1 MADTNL
7 AVSQWSPEYVQ
18 ELSPAAQKIALLYY
32 LSYLCLGKF
41 SKLERI
47 VRSRAVE
54 TQTLFGSSDATLMKC
69 VLTSDNLVN
78 TLFPMLV
85 IAVEKK
91 KPTLAVKMLGKAGDW
106 ITDII
111 TDVKGLVQRYD
122 SHNTDVSSAASD
134 VIQEKEET
142 NKNKAKQDQELKEN
156 EEALGNM
163 TQLWND
169 KTKEIVEI
177 DQKISSKTKEIQ
189 DYVRSITETDRDL
202 GIVAAFVPFIGA
214 IIKSIY
220 DRVKDPD
227 QVAHLKALEA
237 ELNVLIAEKTV
248 LKQKQW
254 QLQLQIIDWQMK
266 VARASFERN
275 SIPDPILLDKV
286 QKSLSQIHGIL
297 VDVLN
302 FWKDVENRLDSLK
315 QKTFAGEDFLEEF
328 DTFKDNFIDSI
339 QKAKEAWRIF
349 AVSCQQASVIFRLQ
363 TKDAYK
369 FLEINPSSLSEEEW
383 ERTYKSVKK
392 QLEEIDRPQQRVTST
407 VGPTHAAQLRQTS
420 TVRPGLE

>member
-69 VLTSDNLVN
+69 VSTSDNLVN

-85 IAVEKK
+85 TAVEKN
-91 KPTLAVKMLGKAGDW
+91 KPTLAVKFLEKAQVW

-111 TDVKGLVQRYD
+111 NDVKEIVQRYD
-122 SHNTDVSSAASD
+122 SHNTDVSSAASY

-142 NKNKAKQDQELKEN
+142 DKNNAKQDQELKEN

-177 DQKISSKTKEIQ
+177 DKKISNKTKEIQ
-189 DYVRSITETDRDL
+189 DYVRSITETDGDL
-202 GIVAAFVPFIGA
+202 DIIAAFVQFIEP
-214 IIKSIY
+214 IRKRIY
-220 DRVKDPD
+220 GLVKNPK
-227 QVAHLKALEA
+227 QVAHMKALEA
-237 ELNVLIAEKTV
+237 ELNILIANKTD
-248 LKQKQW
+248 LKQKQE
-254 QLQLQIIDWQMK
+254 QDQLQIIDWQKK
-266 VARASFERN
+266 VARLRASFERK
-275 SIPDPILLDKV
+275 SIPDPIHLDEV
-286 QKSLSQIHGIL
+286 QKSLSKIRGIL
-297 VDVLN
+297 GDVLN
-302 FWKDVENRLDSLK
+302 FWEDVDNRLESLK
-315 QKTFAGEDFLEEF
+315 QKTAGEEF

-339 QKAKEAWRIF
+339 QKAKEAWISF
-349 AVSCQQASVIFRLQ
+349 AVSCQQASVMFRLQ

-369 FLEINPSSLSEEEW
+369 FLEINPSSLSKEEW

-392 QLEEIDRPQQRVTST
+392 QLEKIDRPQQRVTST
-407 VGPTHAAQLRQTS
+407 VGPTHAAQPTQTS

>member
-7 AVSQWSPEYVQ
+7 AVSQWSPDLR

-54 TQTLFGSSDATLMKC
+54 TQTLFGYSDATMMKC

-85 IAVEKK
+85 IAVEKN
-91 KPTLAVKMLGKAGDW
+91 KPTLAVKFLEKAQVW

-111 TDVKGLVQRYD
+111 TDVKGIVQRYD
-122 SHNTDVSSAASD
+122 SHNKDLSSAASY

-142 NKNKAKQDQELKEN
+142 DKNNAQQDQKLKGN

-163 TQLWND
+163 KQLRDD

-177 DQKISSKTKEIQ
+177 DKKISSKTKEIQ
-189 DYVRSITETDRDL
+189 DYLRSKTKANGDL
-202 GIVAAFVPFIGA
+202 DIVAAVILFIGP
-214 IIKSIY
+214 ISKSIY
-220 DRVKDPD
+220 DLIKDPD
-227 QVAHLKALEA
+227 QVAHMKALKAQ
-237 ELNVLIAEKTV
+237 LNVLIAEKTD

-254 QLQLQIIDWQMK
+254 EVQLQIIDQQMK
-266 VARASFERN
+266 VARAYFKRN
-275 SIPDPILLDKV
+275 SIPEPIHLDEV
-286 QKSLSQIHGIL
+286 QKSLSKIRGIL
-297 VDVLN
+297 GDVLN
-302 FWKDVENRLDSLK
+302 FWEDVDNRLESLK

-328 DTFKDNFIDSI
+328 DIFKDHFIGSI
-339 QKAKEAWRIF
+339 QKAKEAWSCF
-349 AVSCQQASVIFRLQ
+349 SYDCQQASVMFRLQ
-363 TKDAYK
+363 TRDAYK
-369 FLEINPSSLSEEEW
+369 FLEVNPSSLSKEEW

-392 QLEEIDRPQQRVTST
+392 QLEKIDRPQQRVAST
-407 VGPTHAAQLRQTS
+407 VGPTHAVQPRQKLS
-420 TVRPGLE
+420 H